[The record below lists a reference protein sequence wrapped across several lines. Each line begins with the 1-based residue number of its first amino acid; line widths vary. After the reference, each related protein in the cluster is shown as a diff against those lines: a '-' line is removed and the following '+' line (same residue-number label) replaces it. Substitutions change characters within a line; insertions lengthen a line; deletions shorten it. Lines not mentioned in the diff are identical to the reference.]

1 MRVLALRARQAGMVL
16 MVTLV
21 MLIVITLFVIS
32 MVRLSNTN
40 AIIVGNM
47 QAQKAVEAEAQQAAE
62 LALNKFTFW
71 EDAMTTAN
79 SWSSSTSASLSY
91 SALWTAYTPTG
102 ASAAPKTQSD
112 NITIYRPQCLYYEPA
127 TGYSALS
134 GVAPQDTYWDLQVT
148 ASDSKTGAST
158 EIHQGVQMRL
168 PAGNCK

>member
-1 MRVLALRARQAGMVL
+1 VKTLPGRQGGMVL

-21 MLIVITLFVIS
+21 MLIVITLFVLS

-62 LALNKFTFW
+62 LALNKFAFW
-71 EDAMTTAN
+71 EDAMLAAN
-79 SWSSSTSASLSY
+79 TWASTSTASVTY
-91 SALWTAYTPTG
+91 SSMWTAYTPTG
-102 ASAAPKTQSD
+102 AGSTTPPKTQSD
-112 NITIYRPQCLYYEPA
+112 NIIVYRPQCLFFEPA
-127 TGYSALS
+127 AGYSALS
-134 GVAPQDTYWDLQVT
+134 GVAPQDTYWDLQVS
-148 ASDSKTGAST
+148 ASDSRTGAST